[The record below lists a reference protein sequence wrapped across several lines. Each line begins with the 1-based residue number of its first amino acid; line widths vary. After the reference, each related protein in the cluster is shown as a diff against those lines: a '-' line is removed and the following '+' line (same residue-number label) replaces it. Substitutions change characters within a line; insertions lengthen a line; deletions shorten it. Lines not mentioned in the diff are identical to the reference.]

1 VRSTIGIDVEAPA
14 TLVFGLARDVE
25 RWPDLLPHYVAAR
38 RRAAPDRD
46 GRLLVQ
52 FVARRPLVP
61 VLGLGLPVAWQALT
75 WSDEPALRLRFVHR
89 GGATGGMDV
98 TWRIA
103 EAGDGRC
110 RVEIEHDFR
119 PRMPGWA
126 WLIDRA
132 FTRPIAGR
140 TLATFRALAEAVAR
154 SGRSVRSV
162 EAPAANPT
170 T

>member
-1 VRSTIGIDVEAPA
+1 
-14 TLVFGLARDVE
+14 
-25 RWPDLLPHYVAAR
+25 
-38 RRAAPDRD
+38 
-46 GRLLVQ
+46 
-52 FVARRPLVP
+52 
-61 VLGLGLPVAWQALT
+61 
-75 WSDEPALRLRFVHR
+75 
-89 GGATGGMDV
+89 
-98 TWRIA
+98 
-103 EAGDGRC
+103 
-110 RVEIEHDFR
+110 
-119 PRMPGWA
+119 MPGWA